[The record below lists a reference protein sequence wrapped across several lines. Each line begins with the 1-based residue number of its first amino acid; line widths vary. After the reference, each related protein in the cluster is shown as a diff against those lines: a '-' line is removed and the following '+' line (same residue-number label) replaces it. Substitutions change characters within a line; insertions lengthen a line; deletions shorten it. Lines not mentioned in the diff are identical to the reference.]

1 MSLSMSVVEVDSTA
15 MGPKPAGRDRNTSR
29 VPMMALPICND
40 LVLVA
45 ALILRPMLF
54 AIDATWFEKGAPS
67 GSSIDSRL

>member
-1 MSLSMSVVEVDSTA
+1 MSLSMSVVEVDSTRSL
-15 MGPKPAGRDRNTSR
+15 PVRRDRNTSR
-29 VPMMALPICND
+29 VPMMAVPIGND

-54 AIDATWFEKGAPS
+54 AIHAPWFEKGAPS